1 MSAAVIELA
10 RTPLSRAPKRDL
22 PPSAPWE
29 HSPAPAIGWPLLAT
43 PVPAGFPSPADDE
56 VEQRLSLDEHLIR
69 NAAATFLVR
78 VQGDSL
84 IAAGIHDGDLLVVD
98 RSAPPMEGSVVVAVM
113 DGAFALKQIRRDASG
128 RLALTASDA
137 DTPPIPLSDPELSL
151 WGVARW
157 AIHRLWPERRAA

>member
-10 RTPLSRAPKRDL
+10 RPPLSRAPKRDL
-22 PPSAPWE
+22 PPTDPWA
-29 HSPAPAIGWPLLAT
+29 HPPAPTIGWPLLAT
-43 PVPAGFPSPADDE
+43 PVPAGFPSPADDD

-98 RSAPPMEGSVVVAVM
+98 RSAPPTDGSIVVAVIQ
-113 DGAFALKQIRRDASG
+113 GAFALKQIRRDASG
-128 RLALTASDA
+128 RLALAPVHADAS
-137 DTPPIPLSDPELSL
+137 PIPLSDPELSL

-157 AIHRLWPERRAA
+157 AIYRLWPERRAA